1 MHHQTMPGQCHA
13 PINRRP
19 IVCPMQ
25 HCVMDNYFVEN
36 QDIIHPTHLLVRN
49 NHLLNNYNYFPLL
62 VSEQNNFQTQEYN
75 FPQGQS
81 PDYNWMEFMS
91 PQDMGQMPMMG
102 EGDTEGQMPMMPQQG
117 MMGEGQMPMMPQQGM
132 MGEGQMPMMPQQG
145 MMGGGQMPMMPQQGM
160 MGGGQMPMMPQ
171 QGMMGQGQMPM
182 MPQGQMPMGQMP
194 GSDS

>member
-1 MHHQTMPGQCHA
+1 MHHQSMPGQCH
-13 PINRRP
+13 PPMNRRP

-62 VSEQNNFQTQEYN
+62 VSEQNNFQTQEFN

-91 PQDMGQMPMMG
+91 PQEMGQMPMGGEMEGQQMPMQGMMG
-102 EGDTEGQMPMMPQQG
+102 EGEMPMMPQQG
-117 MMGEGQMPMMPQQGM
+117 MMSGGQMPMSPQGM
-132 MGEGQMPMMPQQG
+132 MGGGQMPMSPQG
-145 MMGGGQMPMMPQQGM
+145 MMGGGQMPMMPQ
-160 MGGGQMPMMPQ
+160 GQMPMMP
-171 QGMMGQGQMPM
+171 
-182 MPQGQMPMGQMP
+182 
-194 GSDS
+194 GSGS